1 MECRIGLHS
10 NQLTNKDCMIG
21 CITQPGFGRYPKRD
35 LRECIM
41 KQPWEC
47 PACDTRPACPSS
59 EWGVAVPVVVDRRSL
74 SAPGAADPTAGSAV
88 LRNRRE
94 SAHRYLHCPGF
105 LSPSPRPSPG
115 SSACKPCQLMN
126 GPSWH

>member
-47 PACDTRPACPSS
+47 RACETHPVYLSS
-59 EWGVAVPVVVDRRSL
+59 ESGVGVLAEVGRCPP
-74 SAPGAADPTAGSAV
+74 SAPDTAGPTAGSAV
-88 LRNRRE
+88 FRRPPKT
-94 SAHRYLHCPGF
+94 AHQFLHFPG
-105 LSPSPRPSPG
+105 SPSLSPRPSSG
-115 SSACKPCQLMN
+115 SSACTPCQLMN
-126 GPSWH
+126 GPS